1 MKIIERYI
9 ALHTLGGVLV
19 VLTLFAILFSFMELL
34 SQINDVG
41 KGNYGLSDAFIF
53 VAATLPKR
61 IVDLL
66 PICILLGSIIA
77 LGVLADR
84 LELVAMQA
92 SGISAQRISGSVL
105 AAGAVLVV
113 AAFMLAEF
121 VAPPLDQRARIRRSQ
136 AIYGKG
142 IMMTKGG
149 FWTRHGNSFIHV
161 GNTLSNKS
169 VADVDIFEQD
179 DQGRLQKF
187 LHARQGTVQDNNQ
200 WLLEDIEQ
208 KTFSE
213 LGIKAQPKQR
223 QTIEGFLSA
232 EQVGILELPPASLS
246 LSDLYD
252 YVRGL
257 KERGQNAERYALSF
271 WQKISLPLT
280 NLSMMLVALTFI
292 FGHRREI
299 TAGRRIILATTVGIV
314 LYLLNQI
321 IGHLGLLLNLHPA
334 LTTIG
339 PVLIIFCLSLWL
351 LGRLR

>member
-1 MKIIERYI
+1 MKIIDRYI
-9 ALHTLGGVLV
+9 ALHTIGGVLV

-41 KGNYGLSDAFIF
+41 KGSYGLSDAFIF
-53 VAATLPKR
+53 VAATLPRR

-92 SGISAQRISGSVL
+92 SGISAQRISWSVL
-105 AAGAVLVV
+105 AAGAVLTV

-136 AIYGKG
+136 AIYGRG

-149 FWTRHGNSFIHV
+149 FWTRHGNAFIHV
-161 GNTLSNKS
+161 GNTLSDKS
-169 VADVDIFEQD
+169 VADVDIFEHD
-179 DQGRLQKF
+179 DQGRLRRF
-187 LHARQGTVQDNNQ
+187 LHARQGRFQKHDQ
-200 WLLEDIEQ
+200 WQLEGVEQ

-213 LGIKAQPKQR
+213 VGIKAIFKPLD
-223 QTIEGFLSA
+223 TIEGFLSA
-232 EQVGILELPPASLS
+232 EQVGILELPPDSLS
-246 LSDLYD
+246 LTDLCG

-257 KERGQNAERYALSF
+257 KERGQNADRYALSF

-280 NLSMMLVALTFI
+280 NLAMMLVALTFI
-292 FGHRREI
+292 FGYRRDI

-334 LTTIG
+334 LTTLG
-339 PVLIIFCLSLWL
+339 PVLIIFGLSVWL
-351 LGRLR
+351 LSRLR

>member
-9 ALHTLGGVLV
+9 ALHTLYGVLV
-19 VLTLFAILFSFMELL
+19 VLSLFAILFSFMELL

-41 KGNYGLSDAFIF
+41 KGNYQLLDAFVF

-84 LELVAMQA
+84 FELIAMQA
-92 SGISAQRISGSVL
+92 SGISAQRISWSVL
-105 AAGAVLVV
+105 SAGVVLML

-142 IMMTKGG
+142 IMLTKGG

-161 GNTLSNKS
+161 GNTLSDKLA
-169 VADVDIFEQD
+169 ADVDIFEHD
-179 DQGRLQKF
+179 DQGRLRLF
-187 LHARQGTVQDNNQ
+187 RHAREANISDDSQ
-200 WLLEDIEQ
+200 WLLDGVEQ
-208 KTFSE
+208 KTFSD
-213 LGIKAQPKQR
+213 LGIKAQLQQR
-223 QTIEGFLSA
+223 QTIDAFLSA
-232 EQVGILELPPASLS
+232 EQVGILELPPDSLS
-246 LSDLYD
+246 ISDLYG

-257 KERGQNAERYALSF
+257 KQRGQNAERYALSF

-299 TAGRRIILATTVGIV
+299 TAGRRIMLATTVGVV

-321 IGHLGLLLNLHPA
+321 TGHLGLLLNLHPA

-339 PVLIIFCLSLWL
+339 PVLVIFSLSLWL
-351 LGRLR
+351 LRRLR

>member
-41 KGNYGLSDAFIF
+41 KGNYGLSDAFIY

-113 AAFMLAEF
+113 AAFMLSEF
-121 VAPPLDQRARIRRSQ
+121 VAPPLDQGARIRRSQ

-161 GNTLSNKS
+161 GNTLSDKS

-187 LHARQGTVQDNNQ
+187 LHARQGSVQDNNQ
-200 WLLEDIEQ
+200 WLLE
-208 KTFSE
+208 
-213 LGIKAQPKQR
+213 
-223 QTIEGFLSA
+223 LSA
-232 EQVGILELPPASLS
+232 EQVGILELPPDSLS
-246 LSDLYD
+246 ISDLYD

-280 NLSMMLVALTFI
+280 NLAMMLVALTFI

-321 IGHLGLLLNLHPA
+321 IGYLGLLLNLHPA